1 MSRLTRLV
9 QILAPRSGRD
19 EGFESYYGSILLTR
33 QDGTPSAEEARR
45 DFEPVRRIMDRAVI
59 F

>member
-9 QILAPRSGRD
+9 QILAPRGGRD

-33 QDGTPSAEEARR
+33 QDGAPSAEEARR